1 MRNDRFLSSVKYLFS
16 CSFPIICHSNHESIS
31 TISQGKTAHVYECAP
46 LQNNTNTVHC
56 AITHV
61 AVDSNLV
68 DVGGINRQPFGIPI
82 FLSFDAS
89 FSCAQIY
96 EKISMYV
103 ESFVEGSSIT
113 KEVLKSN
120 LRLKFESALIPPD
133 ANETLPAVIGNKCLE
148 NVILLELEW
157 VDIVDSSKTR
167 VQRSDFTRVG
177 CHPSYLE
184 HQKKFSSSDPSSV
197 SLYECFDSFT
207 QPGE

>member
-1 MRNDRFLSSVKYLFS
+1 MSIIFFS

-31 TISQGKTAHVYECAP
+31 TISPGKRAYAYESAP
-46 LQNNTNTVHC
+46 LQGNTHIVHC
-56 AITHV
+56 GITHV

-68 DVGGINRQPFGIPI
+68 DVGGINRQQFGIPI

-96 EKISMYV
+96 EKVFLFVI
-103 ESFVEGSSIT
+103 SFVEGSSIT
-113 KEVLKSN
+113 EEVLKSN
-120 LRLKFESALIPPD
+120 LRLKYESALIPLD
-133 ANETLPAVIGNKCLE
+133 ANMTLPDVFGNRCLE
-148 NVILLELEW
+148 TVILIELEW

-167 VQRSDFTRVG
+167 VQRSDFTRVD

-184 HQKKFSSSDPSSV
+184 QAKKLSSSDPSSV